1 MITSSQNPK
10 IQWARKLISQK
21 KERDES
27 GCYVIEGIRFVEE
40 ALQSAERCRLL
51 FYTTPLT
58 SRSETLVKTFLDR
71 GVETEEITVQLMKT
85 ISDTESPQGILAIME
100 AQPPV
105 RPEHADFI
113 IILDSIRDPGNLGT
127 LFRTS
132 AAAGANM
139 IILAPGCTDPY
150 APKVLRS
157 AMGSHF
163 KVPFFQMNW
172 DEIKDYTKTI
182 PSLQILASDME
193 GGKSCWDYDLHGSI
207 ALVIGSEADGICQKA
222 LELSVGKIYIPMPGK
237 IESLNA
243 AIAAGIL
250 IFEVVRQ
257 RIYEEK

>member
-1 MITSSQNPK
+1 MITSIQNPK

-27 GCYVIEGIRFVEE
+27 GYYVIEGIRLVEE
-40 ALQSAERCRLL
+40 ALQSSERCRLL
-51 FYTTPLT
+51 FYTMPLT
-58 SRSETLVKTFLDR
+58 SRSEKLVHTFLDR
-71 GVETEEITVQLMKT
+71 GVEAEEITVQLMKA
-85 ISDTESPQGILAIME
+85 ISDTESPQGILAVME

-105 RPEHADFI
+105 RPDSADFI

-127 LFRTS
+127 LFRTT
-132 AAAGANM
+132 AAAGADLV
-139 IILAPGCTDPY
+139 ILAPGCADPY

-157 AMGSHF
+157 AMGTHF
-163 KVPFFQMNW
+163 KLPFFQMNW
-172 DEIKDYTKTI
+172 DEIHDYTKTI

-193 GGKSCWDYDLHGSI
+193 GGKSCWEYDLRSPT

-222 LELSVGKIYIPMPGK
+222 LKLSNGKIFIPMPGK

-257 RIYEEK
+257 RSLN